1 MHITLGN
8 VTFSAFEVPPS
19 IQFGGAQRLVVQT
32 LPGGGRVIDA
42 MGQDDADISWSG
54 ILTGPDAASRARL
67 LDSLR
72 IAGDALPLV
81 WDSFAYNVIIADLAL
96 QFRNPWWI
104 PYRLRCVVATSA
116 QPTAPATTELTAQ
129 AVLTDLAS
137 AGADLD
143 ISGIT
148 PAFVAAQLQSSP
160 AANIALMTQGAA
172 FITDVGNTIQQ
183 AGMVLDDSA
192 STLSAVLAAANTQAQ
207 QQTGLGYITRA
218 IKNQIGAD

>member
-1 MHITLGN
+1 
-8 VTFSAFEVPPS
+8 
-19 IQFGGAQRLVVQT
+19 VVQT

-42 MGQDDADISWSG
+42 MGQDDADISWAG

-81 WDSFAYNVIIADLAL
+81 WDSFAYNVIIADITLE
-96 QFRNPWWI
+96 FRNPWWI
-104 PYRLRCVVATSA
+104 PYRLRCVVATPA
-116 QPTAPATTELTAQ
+116 QPAALTTTDLTAQ

-137 AGADLD
+137 AAANLD

-148 PAFVAAQLQSSP
+148 PAFISAQLQSSQ

-172 FITDVGNTIQQ
+172 FINNVENTVQQ
-183 AGMVLDDSA
+183 AGAVLDDGTS
-192 STLSAVLAAANTQAQ
+192 SLSAVLAAANTQAQ
-207 QQTGLGYITRA
+207 QQTGLGYIARA